1 MEDLLDTDS
10 KLDVA
15 EIQASCCIRSKQLA
29 IDIPFGLTTIRNT
42 ATISISS
49 TTSFP
54 KTLALSRN
62 NSQLLDILKPLINE
76 LGAYVCT

>member
-10 KLDVA
+10 KLDAA

-42 ATISISS
+42 VTISISS
-49 TTSFP
+49 TASFP
-54 KTLALSRN
+54 SGLAAQDVGVIPKRFTILRC
-62 NSQLLDILKPLINE
+62 LD
-76 LGAYVCT
+76 AVDR

>member
-1 MEDLLDTDS
+1 MEGLLDTGS
-10 KLDVA
+10 KLDAA
-15 EIQASCCIRSKQLA
+15 EIQASCCIRSKQLV

-54 KTLALSRN
+54 SGLAAQDVGVIPERFTIPRRLEAVDR
-62 NSQLLDILKPLINE
+62 
-76 LGAYVCT
+76 